1 MDGEGEG
8 ERMRG
13 WACVWWGEGFSEM
26 IVRWYEMLLRLGTA
40 WISRRCK
47 DCAFRLS

>member
-1 MDGEGEG
+1 MWSKFVEMGFDD
-8 ERMRG
+8 
-13 WACVWWGEGFSEM
+13 CWGEGFSEM